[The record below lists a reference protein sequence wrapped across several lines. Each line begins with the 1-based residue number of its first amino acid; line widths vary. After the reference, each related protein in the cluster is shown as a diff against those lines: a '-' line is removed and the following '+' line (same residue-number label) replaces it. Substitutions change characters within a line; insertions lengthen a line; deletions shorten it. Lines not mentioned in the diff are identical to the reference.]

1 MENMEGGAAAGR
13 EGIDAGLGRALDER
27 RGASRTRSGAA
38 YALCGMRR
46 ARQCDGRQRLRLLAE
61 PTRRPRPPQHHV
73 GKASRLRRWRND
85 SVKSGVDVG
94 RCAPKA
100 EVTSFEFPADEVP
113 KCCRICWSWQILLQ
127 KSKVAGLGIFRDNA
141 RRELIATG
149 D

>member
-27 RGASRTRSGAA
+27 RGASRARSGAA

-61 PTRRPRPPQHHV
+61 PTRRPRPPQDHV
-73 GKASRLRRWRND
+73 GKASRPRRWRND

-94 RCAPKA
+94 CCAPKA
-100 EVTSFEFPADEVP
+100 EVTSSNLVGRAIESIT
-113 KCCRICWSWQILLQ
+113 CRSWSCWG
-127 KSKVAGLGIFRDNA
+127 ANA
-141 RRELIATG
+141 ATT
-149 D
+149 